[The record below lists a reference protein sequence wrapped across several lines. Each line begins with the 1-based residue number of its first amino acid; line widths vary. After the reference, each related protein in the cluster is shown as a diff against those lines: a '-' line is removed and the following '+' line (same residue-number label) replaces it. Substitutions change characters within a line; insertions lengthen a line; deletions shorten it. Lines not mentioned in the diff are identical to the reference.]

1 LFGCKL
7 RLTGGCL
14 ARTTSDVAVA
24 ILSLLGIVG
33 MLGGVRVSV
42 QAQKAPEPVPA
53 ATAAAASPDPGSRT
67 IRVDA
72 IVTDKHGAPIAQLLP
87 QDFTVLENGVE
98 QKIDRVE
105 WRTNTPPAV
114 GPIAPPS
121 EIRNEEDERLAA
133 KEPGTRLVAIYLDE
147 YHVSAG
153 PSTERVRVAVARF
166 IDEQIRPGDLLV
178 VMKPLDHLTEIRFT
192 RDRDAARRSV
202 SSFTGRRNDY
212 TPRNTFEEQYLG
224 KSPAAARAARA
235 QIVMSGLRALATRMG
250 EMDGGL
256 GGIVLMSEGFTT
268 DVPRGRERRLP
279 DLPGLVRA
287 SSRFR
292 VLLYAFDPGDAT
304 SSFPAADGDADVES
318 SAVLQGLARQTGGDG
333 LPAGQD
339 LGPAFQRVSRDL
351 DSYYVLTFTST
362 SPTDGRFHGLQITSK
377 RRDAQVRARSGYW
390 APLPS
395 ELRAAT
401 RLMTT
406 PLLPTRAL
414 KRSPYIESWFG
425 LTVEPDGQRRVIFT
439 WMPAASRQPARSKPN
454 ARPDVVA
461 LKVTTPSG
469 ALLFEG
475 EVVSARSGT
484 GSSVRPSSAVFQTTP
499 GRLQFDLTIL
509 QADGTRLDVGAMDF
523 EVPGVRGANPVIL
536 PPQVFRA
543 QSAREFRDLIA
554 DVNAAPVPDREFRRT
569 ERLLL
574 RVPTFEPAGNAVQ
587 VSAKLVNRVGTLV
600 LALTPMPPLN
610 EEAGQRSTQFDLPLA
625 RFAPGEYLI
634 EVAAQS
640 DAGTARELIRFRIT
654 G

>member
-1 LFGCKL
+1 M
-7 RLTGGCL
+7 
-14 ARTTSDVAVA
+14 
-24 ILSLLGIVG
+24 LSVLGIVG
-33 MLGGVRVSV
+33 MLGDGRAAVE
-42 QAQKAPEPVPA
+42 AQKAPEPVPA
-53 ATAAAASPDPGSRT
+53 TTAAAASPDPGSRT

-121 EIRNEEDERLAA
+121 EIRNEEDERRAA
-133 KEPGTRLVAIYLDE
+133 KEPGTRLVGIYLDE

-153 PSTERVRVAVARF
+153 PSTERVRIAVARF

-178 VMKPLDHLTEIRFT
+178 VMKPLDHLTEIRFS
-192 RDRDAARRSV
+192 RDRDAARQSV
-202 SSFTGRRNDY
+202 GSFTGRRNDY

-279 DLPGLVRA
+279 DLQGLVRA
-287 SSRFR
+287 ASRFR
-292 VLLYAFDPGDAT
+292 VLLYAFDPGEAS
-304 SSFPAADGDADVES
+304 SSFPATDGDADIES

-339 LGPAFQRVSRDL
+339 LGPALQRVSRDL

-362 SPTDGRFHGLQITSK
+362 APTDGRFHGLQITSK

-439 WMPAASRQPARSKPN
+439 WMPAASRQPARSKPI

-469 ALLFEG
+469 AVLFEG
-475 EVVSARSGT
+475 EVVSARPGNA
-484 GSSVRPSSAVFQTTP
+484 SSVRPSSAVFQTMP

-600 LALTPMPPLN
+600 LDLTPMPPLN
-610 EEAGQRSTQFDLPLA
+610 EEAGQKLTQFDLPLA

>member
-1 LFGCKL
+1 MSM
-7 RLTGGCL
+7 L
-14 ARTTSDVAVA
+14 AIVAV
-24 ILSLLGIVG
+24 LGDG
-33 MLGGVRVSV
+33 RTSV
-42 QAQKAPEPVPA
+42 QAQQPPEPAPVPA
-53 ATAAAASPDPGSRT
+53 ATAATVPPDSGSRT

-87 QDFTVLENGVE
+87 KDFTVLENGVE

-105 WRTNTPPAV
+105 WRTNAPPAV

-121 EIRNEEDERLAA
+121 EVRNEEDERRAA
-133 KEPGTRLVAIYLDE
+133 KEPGTRLIAIYLDE

-153 PSTERVRVAVARF
+153 PSTERVRLAVARF
-166 IDEQIRPGDLLV
+166 IDEQVRPGDLLV

-192 RDRDAARRSV
+192 RDREAARQSV
-202 SSFTGRRNDY
+202 STFTGRRNDY

-224 KSPAAARAARA
+224 KTPEAARAARA

-287 SSRFR
+287 ASRFR
-292 VLLYAFDPGDAT
+292 VLLYAFDPGDAA
-304 SSFPAADGDADVES
+304 SSFNAADGDANVES

-339 LGPAFQRVSRDL
+339 LGSAFQRVSRDL

-362 SPTDGRFHGLQITSK
+362 TPTDGRFHGLQITSN
-377 RRDAQVRARSGYW
+377 RRDAQVRARTGYW

-395 ELRAAT
+395 ELRAST
-401 RLMTT
+401 RLMTA

-475 EVVSARSGT
+475 EVVSARPGA
-484 GSSVRPSSAVFQTTP
+484 GSSARPSSAVFQATP

-509 QADGTRLDVGAMDF
+509 QADGTKLDVGAMDF
-523 EVPGVRGANPVIL
+523 EVAGIRGANPVIL

-543 QSAREFRDLIA
+543 QSAREFRDLLTDA
-554 DVNAAPVPDREFRRT
+554 NAAPVPDREFRRT

-574 RVPTFEPAGNAVQ
+574 RVPIFEPGGKTVH
-587 VSAKLVNRVGTLV
+587 VSVKLVNRVGTLV
-600 LALTPMPPLN
+600 ADLAPMP
-610 EEAGQRSTQFDLPLA
+610 EEAGQKLTQFDLPLA

>member
-1 LFGCKL
+1 M
-7 RLTGGCL
+7 
-14 ARTTSDVAVA
+14 
-24 ILSLLGIVG
+24 LSALGFVG
-33 MLGGVRVSV
+33 MLGDGRATV
-42 QAQKAPEPVPA
+42 QAQKAPQPVPA

-121 EIRNEEDERLAA
+121 EIRNDEDERRAA

-153 PSTERVRVAVARF
+153 PSTERVRVAVSRF

-192 RDRDAARRSV
+192 RDRDAVRQSV
-202 SSFTGRRNDY
+202 SSFTGRRHDY

-235 QIVMSGLRALATRMG
+235 QIVMSGLRALAMRMG
-250 EMDGGL
+250 ELDGGL

-279 DLPGLVRA
+279 DLQGLVRA
-287 SSRFR
+287 ASRFR
-292 VLLYAFDPGDAT
+292 VLLYAFDPGDAA
-304 SSFPAADGDADVES
+304 SSFPAVDGDANVES

-351 DSYYVLTFTST
+351 DSHYVLTFTST
-362 SPTDGRFHGLQITSK
+362 APTDGRFHGLQITSN

-395 ELRAAT
+395 ELRAPT

-439 WMPAASRQPARSKPN
+439 WIPAAGKQPARSKPN

-461 LKVTTPSG
+461 LKVTTPAG

-523 EVPGVRGANPVIL
+523 DVPGVRGANPVIL

-543 QSAREFRDLIA
+543 QSAREFRDLLA
-554 DVNAAPVPDREFRRT
+554 DVHAAPVPDREFRRT

-574 RVPTFEPAGNAVQ
+574 RVPTFEPGGNAVQ
-587 VSAKLVNRVGTLV
+587 VSARLVNRVGTLV
-600 LALTPMPPLN
+600 LDLTPMPPLN
-610 EEAGQRSTQFDLPLA
+610 EEAGQKLTQFDLPLA

>member
-1 LFGCKL
+1 
-7 RLTGGCL
+7 
-14 ARTTSDVAVA
+14 
-24 ILSLLGIVG
+24 
-33 MLGGVRVSV
+33 MLGDGRATA
-42 QAQKAPEPVPA
+42 QAQQAPEPVPA
-53 ATAAAASPDPGSRT
+53 ATAAAASPDPGRRT

-121 EIRNEEDERLAA
+121 EINNDEDERRAA

-153 PSTERVRVAVARF
+153 PSTERVRIAVSRF

-192 RDRDAARRSV
+192 RDRDAARQSV

-212 TPRNTFEEQYLG
+212 TPRNEFEEQYLG

-235 QIVMSGLRALATRMG
+235 QIVMSGLRALAMRMG
-250 EMDGGL
+250 ELDGGL

-279 DLPGLVRA
+279 DLQGLVRA

-292 VLLYAFDPGDAT
+292 VLLYAFDPGDAA
-304 SSFPAADGDADVES
+304 SSFPAAADGDANVES

-362 SPTDGRFHGLQITSK
+362 TPTDGRFHGLQITSN

-439 WMPAASRQPARSKPN
+439 WMPAASRQPVRSKPN

-475 EVVSARSGT
+475 EVVSAKSGT

-523 EVPGVRGANPVIL
+523 EVPAVRGANPVIL

-554 DVNAAPVPDREFRRT
+554 DANAAPVPDREFRRT

-574 RVPTFEPAGNAVQ
+574 RVPTFEPGGNAVQ

-600 LALTPMPPLN
+600 LDLTPMPPLS
-610 EEAGQRSTQFDLPLA
+610 EEAGQKLTQFDLPLA

-640 DAGTARELIRFRIT
+640 NAGTARELIRFRIT

>member
-1 LFGCKL
+1 
-7 RLTGGCL
+7 
-14 ARTTSDVAVA
+14 V
-24 ILSLLGIVG
+24 LGIVG
-33 MLGGVRVSV
+33 MLGDGRAAV

-53 ATAAAASPDPGSRT
+53 ATTAVASPDPGSRT

-87 QDFTVLENGVE
+87 QDFKVLENGVE

-153 PSTERVRVAVARF
+153 PSTERVRVAVSRF
-166 IDEQIRPGDLLV
+166 IDEQIRPGDLLA

-192 RDRDAARRSV
+192 RDRDAARQSV
-202 SSFTGRRNDY
+202 SSFSGRRNDY

-250 EMDGGL
+250 ELDGGL

-287 SSRFR
+287 ASRFR
-292 VLLYAFDPGDAT
+292 VLLYAFDPGDAA
-304 SSFPAADGDADVES
+304 SPFPAAADGDADVES

-362 SPTDGRFHGLQITSK
+362 SPTDGRFHGLQITSN

-395 ELRAAT
+395 ELRAPA

-439 WMPAASRQPARSKPN
+439 WIPAAGKQPARSKPN

-461 LKVTTPSG
+461 LKVTTPAG

-475 EVVSARSGT
+475 EVGSARLGT

-523 EVPGVRGANPVIL
+523 DVPGVRGANPVIL

-574 RVPTFEPAGNAVQ
+574 RVPTFEPGGNAVQ

-600 LALTPMPPLN
+600 LVLAPMPPLN
-610 EEAGQRSTQFDLPLA
+610 EEAGQKLTQFDLPLA

>member
-1 LFGCKL
+1 
-7 RLTGGCL
+7 
-14 ARTTSDVAVA
+14 
-24 ILSLLGIVG
+24 
-33 MLGGVRVSV
+33 
-42 QAQKAPEPVPA
+42 
-53 ATAAAASPDPGSRT
+53 
-67 IRVDA
+67 
-72 IVTDKHGAPIAQLLP
+72 
-87 QDFTVLENGVE
+87 
-98 QKIDRVE
+98 
-105 WRTNTPPAV
+105 
-114 GPIAPPS
+114 
-121 EIRNEEDERLAA
+121 
-133 KEPGTRLVAIYLDE
+133 
-147 YHVSAG
+147 
-153 PSTERVRVAVARF
+153 
-166 IDEQIRPGDLLV
+166 
-178 VMKPLDHLTEIRFT
+178 
-192 RDRDAARRSV
+192 
-202 SSFTGRRNDY
+202 
-212 TPRNTFEEQYLG
+212 
-224 KSPAAARAARA
+224 
-235 QIVMSGLRALATRMG
+235 
-250 EMDGGL
+250 MDGGL

-279 DLPGLVRA
+279 DLQGLVRA

-292 VLLYAFDPGDAT
+292 VLLYAFDPGDAA
-304 SSFPAADGDADVES
+304 SSFPAAADGDANVES

-362 SPTDGRFHGLQITSK
+362 TPTDGRFHGLQITSN

-574 RVPTFEPAGNAVQ
+574 RVPTFEPGGNAVQ

-600 LALTPMPPLN
+600 LDLTPMPPLS
-610 EEAGQRSTQFDLPLA
+610 EEAGQKLTQFDLPLA